1 MIALPVVVLAVVA
14 VAMAATDQGPASVL
28 RHLYLLPALW
38 AGLARGAVGGG
49 TIGALAGLLHAPVA
63 LPAVERDGLTSQTL
77 DGLLALGLPV
87 VAGLLVGRLVDG
99 SRARAERLAAVLAI
113 QRRLDGPGALG
124 DPLLGIAEVLRAALG
139 ARRLALLVG
148 ADVRTAQLASVPVGT
163 LVDPESA
170 AAFALTTG
178 RCVTSPDLRAD
189 PRVRADEPASPT
201 PLRALAVPLVSG
213 AGVVGVMAVE
223 WTGEVSRATRA
234 AADELALHLGLAV
247 ENARLTLRQLRF
259 AEELSE
265 KVAAATA
272 RLRELDQAKT
282 EFLSVVS
289 HELRTPLTA
298 LQGFSEL
305 LLRSAV
311 PPDKAQRCLVYLH
324 TEACALGRTVGEL
337 LDLSRIE
344 AGRSFEL
351 RPERVDLDELME
363 RNVELF
369 AAQHRE
375 HRFEWTPSGP
385 EVALRA
391 DPDALDR
398 MVKNLMSNAVKY
410 SPRGGRVCV
419 SAAPAA
425 DQPGMIELAVED
437 DGVGIPADQLPRI
450 FDKYVR
456 VPHPETTAAR
466 GLGLGLSLVK
476 ALAEAHGGR
485 VEVDSL
491 PGKGSRFRLL
501 LPGLDRDF

>member
-1 MIALPVVVLAVVA
+1 MIAGPVAFLVAVA
-14 VAMAATDQGPASVL
+14 VAMAVTDQGPASVL
-28 RHLYLLPALW
+28 RHLYLVPTLW
-38 AGLARGAVGGG
+38 AALARGAVGGG
-49 TIGALAGLLHAPVA
+49 SIGAVAGLLHAPVA
-63 LPAVERDGLTSQTL
+63 LPAVERAGLTSATL
-77 DGLLALGLPV
+77 DGLLSLGLPL

-99 SRARAERLAAVLAI
+99 SRARAARLAAVLAI
-113 QRRLDGPGALG
+113 QRGLGGAGAL
-124 DPLLGIAEVLRAALG
+124 DDKLLSVAGELHAALG

-148 ADVRTAQLASVPVGT
+148 TDVRTAQIASVPVGS
-163 LVDPESA
+163 LVDVDSA
-170 AAFALTTG
+170 AAFALASG
-178 RCVTSPDLRAD
+178 QRVSSLDLRAD
-189 PRVRADEPASPT
+189 PRVRADEPPGPT
-201 PLRALAVPLVSG
+201 PLRALALPLVSG
-213 AGVVGVMAVE
+213 VGVVGVMAVE
-223 WTGEVSRATRA
+223 WSGDLSRSTRA
-234 AADELALHLGLAV
+234 AADELALHVGLAV

-259 AEELSE
+259 AEELAE

-272 RLRELDQAKT
+272 RLRELDQAKS

-305 LLRSAV
+305 LLRSAL
-311 PPDKAQRCLVYLH
+311 PPDKAHRCLVYLH
-324 TEACALGRTVGEL
+324 TEACALGRIVGEL

-344 AGRSFEL
+344 VGRPLEL

-369 AAQHRE
+369 AAEHRE
-375 HRFEWTPSGP
+375 HRFRWTPSGP
-385 EVALRA
+385 AVTLRA

-398 MVKNLMSNAVKY
+398 MVKNLLSNAVKY
-410 SPRGGRVCV
+410 SPRGGQV
-419 SAAPAA
+419 SLSACPAE
-425 DQPGMIELAVED
+425 DQPGMVELAVED
-437 DGVGIPADQLPRI
+437 DGVGIPPEQLPRI

-456 VPHPETTAAR
+456 VPHPETATTR

-501 LPGLDRDF
+501 LPGVDRDF

>member
-1 MIALPVVVLAVVA
+1 VIALPVALLAAMALAVVLA
-14 VAMAATDQGPASVL
+14 DQGPASVL
-28 RHLYLLPALW
+28 RHLYLVPTLW
-38 AGLARGAVGGG
+38 AAMTWGAIGGG
-49 TIGALAGLLHAPVA
+49 LVGVLAGLLHAPVV
-63 LPAVERDGLTSQTL
+63 LPAVERLGLTSQTL
-77 DGLLALGLPV
+77 DGLLSLGLPI

-99 SRARAERLAAVLAI
+99 SGARAARLAAVLAI
-113 QRRLDGPGALG
+113 QRRLAGPGAMEDKLVSV
-124 DPLLGIAEVLRAALG
+124 ARELRAALR

-148 ADVRTAQLASVPVGT
+148 ADVRTALLASVPTGT
-163 LVDPESA
+163 LVDPDSA
-170 AAFALTTG
+170 AAFALATG
-178 RCVTSPDLRAD
+178 QRVSSADLGED
-189 PRVRADEPASPT
+189 PRVRAAEPMGPT
-201 PLRALAVPLVSG
+201 PVRALAVPLVSG

-223 WTGEVSRATRA
+223 WSGELSRARRA
-234 AADELALHLGLAV
+234 AAEELALHMGLAV
-247 ENARLTLRQLRF
+247 ENARLTLRQHHF
-259 AEELSE
+259 AEELAE
-265 KVAAATA
+265 KVSAATA

-305 LLRSAV
+305 LLRSAL
-311 PPDKAQRCLVYLH
+311 PPERAQRCLVYLH
-324 TEACALGRTVGEL
+324 TEACTLGRIVGEL
-337 LDLSRIE
+337 MDLTRIE
-344 AGRSFEL
+344 AGHPLEL
-351 RPERVDLDELME
+351 KPELIDLAGLIE
-363 RNVELF
+363 RNLEIF
-369 AAQHRE
+369 AAE
-375 HRFEWTPSGP
+375 HRGHRFRWSSSGS

-398 MVKNLMSNAVKY
+398 MVKNLLSNAVKY
-410 SPRGGRVCV
+410 SPRGGQVCV
-419 SAAPAA
+419 SASPSE

-456 VPHPETTAAR
+456 VPHPETATAR

-501 LPGLDRDF
+501 LPVADREF

>member
-1 MIALPVVVLAVVA
+1 VIALPAALLVA
-14 VAMAATDQGPASVL
+14 VALAVAFADQGPASVL
-28 RHLYLLPALW
+28 RHLYLAPTLW
-38 AGLARGAVGGG
+38 AALARGAIGGG
-49 TIGALAGLLHAPVA
+49 VVGALAGLLHAPVV

-77 DGLLALGLPV
+77 DGLLSLGLPI
-87 VAGLLVGRLVDG
+87 VAGLIVGRLVDG
-99 SRARAERLAAVLAI
+99 SRARAARLAAVLAI
-113 QRRLDGPGALG
+113 QRRLDGPEALEDKLVG
-124 DPLLGIAEVLRAALG
+124 VARELRTALR

-148 ADVRTAQLASVPVGT
+148 ADVRTAHLVSVPVGT
-163 LVDPESA
+163 LVDADSA
-170 AAFALTTG
+170 AAFALASG
-178 RCVTSPDLRAD
+178 QRVSSAELAAD
-189 PRVRADEPASPT
+189 PRVRTNEPVGPT
-201 PLRALAVPLVSG
+201 PLRALALPLVSG

-223 WTGEVSRATRA
+223 WTGELSRATRA
-234 AADELALHLGLAV
+234 AAEALALHMGLAV
-247 ENARLTLRQLRF
+247 ANMHLTLRQHHF
-259 AEELSE
+259 AEELAE
-265 KVAAATA
+265 KVTAATT

-305 LLRSAV
+305 LLRSAL
-311 PPDKAQRCLVYLH
+311 PADRAQRCLVYLH
-324 TEACALGRTVGEL
+324 TEACTLGRIVGEL

-344 AGRSFEL
+344 AGRPLEL
-351 RPERVDLDELME
+351 RPEAVDLAELIE
-363 RNVELF
+363 RNLEIF
-369 AAQHRE
+369 AAE
-375 HRFEWTPSGP
+375 HRAHHFHWTSSGA

-398 MVKNLMSNAVKY
+398 MVKNLLSNAVKY
-410 SPRGGRVCV
+410 SPRGGQVCV
-419 SAAPAA
+419 SACPAV

-456 VPHPETTAAR
+456 VPHPETAATR

-501 LPGLDRDF
+501 LPGANLDF

>member
-1 MIALPVVVLAVVA
+1 MIALPVLILAAVA

-49 TIGALAGLLHAPVA
+49 AIGMLAGLLHAPVA

-77 DGLLALGLPV
+77 DGLLALGLPI

-99 SRARAERLAAVLAI
+99 SRARAARLATVLAI
-113 QRRLDGPGALG
+113 QRRLDGAGALG
-124 DPLLGIAEVLRAALG
+124 DTLLGVAEELRATLG
-139 ARRLALLVG
+139 ARRLALLIG

-170 AAFALTTG
+170 AAFALATG
-178 RCVTSPDLRAD
+178 LRVTSPDLRAD
-189 PRVRADEPASPT
+189 PRVRTEEPAGPT
-201 PLRALAVPLVSG
+201 PLRALALPLVSG

-223 WTGEVSRATRA
+223 WTGELPRSARA
-234 AADELALHLGLAV
+234 AADELALHVGLAV
-247 ENARLTLRQLRF
+247 ENARLTLRQLQF

-265 KVAAATA
+265 KVSAATA

-311 PPDKAQRCLVYLH
+311 PPDRAHRCLVYLH

-344 AGRSFEL
+344 AGRPVEL

-369 AAQHRE
+369 AAEHRE
-375 HRFEWTPSGP
+375 HRFRWTARGP

-410 SPRGGRVCV
+410 SPRGGRVSI
-419 SAAPAA
+419 SACPAA

-456 VPHPETTAAR
+456 VSHPETTAAR

-501 LPGLDRDF
+501 LPGPDRDF